1 MTMPPQSATD
11 LIFHPVTAD
20 RWPDLERLFGPRGA
34 CAGCWCMF
42 WRLRRAEFG
51 RSPAA
56 ERRARLKGLVDAG
69 QVPGILAYADDEP
82 IAWVSLGPRESF
94 PPLERSRTL
103 KRVDEQPV
111 WAIVCFLVAKPYR
124 RQGLMV
130 KLLQGAVAYAASQGA
145 QIVEG
150 YPVDPAEGHRV
161 SGGSEGYMGLASAF
175 RKAGFAEVSRPSERR
190 VIMRCVTARE

>member
-1 MTMPPQSATD
+1 MTASPLTSAD
-11 LIFHPVTAD
+11 LAFHPVTAD

-34 CAGCWCMF
+34 YFGCWCMF
-42 WRLRRAEFG
+42 WRLRRAEFD
-51 RSPAA
+51 RSSAE
-56 ERRARLKGLVDAG
+56 ERRTGLKGLVDSG
-69 QVPGILAYADDEP
+69 QVPGILAYAGDEP

-94 PPLERSRTL
+94 LPLERSRTL

-111 WAIVCFLVAKPYR
+111 WAIVCFFVAKPHR

-130 KLLQGAVAYAASQGA
+130 RLLQGAVAYAASQGA

-150 YPVDPAEGHRV
+150 YPVDPDEGHRV

-175 RKAGFAEVSRPSERR
+175 RKAGFVEVARPSENRM
-190 VIMRCVTARE
+190 VMRFSI